1 MLRQGALAFDR
12 HKGLSESRE
21 ELNDRRSDRSVT
33 ATTGEKLRKLCG
45 HSRIRMNIDII
56 KTNKEMV

>member
-21 ELNDRRSDRSVT
+21 ELKDDGRSDRPVT

-45 HSRIRMNIDII
+45 NSDIR
-56 KTNKEMV
+56 ELG